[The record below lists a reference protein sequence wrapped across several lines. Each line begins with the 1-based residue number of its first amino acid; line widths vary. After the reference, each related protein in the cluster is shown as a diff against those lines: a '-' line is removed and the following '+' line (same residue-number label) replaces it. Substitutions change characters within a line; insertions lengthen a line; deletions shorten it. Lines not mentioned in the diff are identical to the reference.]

1 MSFWS
6 RSRTPNILK
15 DWQVLDNMEQLNT
28 IAAESQNQTVA
39 IFKHSTTCGISH
51 MVKDGL
57 ESSWSLSP
65 ADIKVYYLDLLAH
78 RDISNEVA
86 KRFKVVHQSPQ
97 FIILKGGKVSYQ
109 ASHHSISNAAIERA
123 IR

>member
-1 MSFWS
+1 M
-6 RSRTPNILK
+6 
-15 DWQVLDNMEQLNT
+15 LDKMEQLDT
-28 IAAESQNQTVA
+28 LAAESQSQTVA

-57 ESSWSLSP
+57 EQSWSLGP
-65 ADIKVYYLDLLAH
+65 NDLKVYYLDLLAH

-97 FIILKGGKVSYQ
+97 FIILKNGKVSFQ
-109 ASHHSISNAAIERA
+109 ASHHSISNGAIERA